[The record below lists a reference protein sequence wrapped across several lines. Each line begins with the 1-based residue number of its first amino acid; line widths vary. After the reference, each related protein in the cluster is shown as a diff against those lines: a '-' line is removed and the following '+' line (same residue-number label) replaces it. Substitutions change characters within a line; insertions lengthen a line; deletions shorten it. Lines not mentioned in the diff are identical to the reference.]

1 MDIHSAA
8 FIATTLIMKDLLHW
22 QVLLKNADSLNTSSE
37 YQVSKKYKNHFFEQL
52 SSFEWV
58 MCFFFHSLD
67 ENNIGKEGCIA
78 LSAALQE
85 CKELQSLRYEFITF
99 ISWSTVNVSFF
110 RMCELIKT
118 FVVIEPYTTTVGS
131 QM

>member
-8 FIATTLIMKDLLHW
+8 LDAMILIMKDLLHW

-37 YQVSKKYKNHFFEQL
+37 YQVTLFWTTKFL
-52 SSFEWV
+52 WV
-58 MCFFFHSLD
+58 GDVFFHSLD

-85 CKELQSLRYEFITF
+85 CKEIKSLRWVWIHYF
-99 ISWSTVNVSFF
+99 
-110 RMCELIKT
+110 
-118 FVVIEPYTTTVGS
+118 Y
-131 QM
+131 